1 MEAPQQPEQLG
12 EDCSND
18 AIDKHRKK
26 LHTVGQLESFV
37 TSEVKEK
44 KDGPEEGEAKEPN
57 EAKKH
62 WHVQLIFV
70 VNLSP
75 EKHNI

>member
-44 KDGPEEGEAKEPN
+44 EDWPEEGEAEKTN
-57 EAKKH
+57 KAKKH
-62 WHVQLIFV
+62 WHVQLVFV
-70 VNLSP
+70 INLPSK
-75 EKHNI
+75 ENNV